1 MLDTLSSLSR
11 AILKIEPLLLAAIAP
26 FLMFPRPE
34 WLPLLLTLPLLWLIR
49 GVGTGHFIRRTPLDW
64 AILLMLFMVLVSLY
78 ATYDV
83 AFSLPKISG
92 VLLGAAAFYAVVGRC
107 TTWRAWAWGLAV
119 FLAAGLGVALLSLI
133 GTRWPEKLPVLG
145 GLAERLPPI
154 LAGLP
159 GAPEGF
165 NPNQVAGSLLWVG
178 PPALALAAVSLRD
191 LFVERRPAAR
201 RWAGRAFPLAAALAL
216 LFTAL
221 ILLSQSRAAW
231 IGFSLAVPLMLARLL
246 LPGRWAL
253 PAMALILIAALAAGG
268 WLVIDWA
275 AAPEAAMPSAP
286 EGGAIQSL
294 SSLEG
299 RLEIWSRALYG
310 LQDFAFTGMGMNTFR
325 RVVHVL
331 YPLFTIAPDTDI
343 AHAHNEFLQAGLDL
357 GLPGLI
363 AFLALNVGALGM
375 LARIWAGRRTTG
387 VRPPLLAA
395 FVLGLAGGLLAHML
409 YGLLDAVALGAK
421 PGVLWWVLLGLI
433 AALYELTVGRREQGA
448 RRSRGA
454 RGQGSEGAGVLGG
467 RGAGVQGSRGDR
479 AVGDRPSA
487 IGCRPSAIGYRL
499 SAIGYRRS
507 AVGYRQSAPGLP
519 P

>member
-1 MLDTLSSLSR
+1 LLDTLSSLSR
-11 AILKIEPLLLAAIAP
+11 TILKIEPLLLVVIAP
-26 FLMFPRPE
+26 FLMFPRPD
-34 WLPLLLTLPLLWLIR
+34 WLPLLLVLPLLWLVR
-49 GVGTGHFIRRTPLDW
+49 GIGTGHFIRRTPLDW
-64 AILLMLFMVLVSLY
+64 AILLLLLMVLVSLY

-92 VLLGAAAFYAVVGRC
+92 ALLGAAAFYAVVGRC
-107 TTWRAWAWGLAV
+107 TNWRAWAWGLAA

-154 LAGLP
+154 LQGLP

-178 PPALALAAVSLRD
+178 PPALALAAAALRD
-191 LFVERRPAAR
+191 LLAERGPAAR
-201 RWAGRAFPLAAALAL
+201 RWASRVFPLAAALGL
-216 LFTAL
+216 ILTAL
-221 ILLSQSRAAW
+221 IFLSQSRAAW
-231 IGFSLAVPLMLARLL
+231 IGFALAVPLMLARLL

-268 WLVIDWA
+268 WLVLDWA
-275 AAPEAAMPSAP
+275 SAP
-286 EGGAIQSL
+286 ETAIPSDLDGGAIQSL

-363 AFLALNVGALGM
+363 AFVALHVGALGM
-375 LARIWAGRRTTG
+375 LARVWAGRGAFG
-387 VRPPLLAA
+387 VRPALLAA

-421 PGVLWWVLLGLI
+421 PGVLWWILLGLI
-433 AALYELTVGRREQGA
+433 AALYGLTAGA
-448 RRSRGA
+448 
-454 RGQGSEGAGVLGG
+454 EGAGEQGSRGG
-467 RGAGVQGSRGDR
+467 RGAGGRGSRGE
-479 AVGDRPSA
+479 G
-487 IGCRPSAIGYRL
+487 
-499 SAIGYRRS
+499 
-507 AVGYRQSAPGLP
+507 
-519 P
+519 